1 MRKSARW
8 ITALTVA
15 ATFACAEAVAQQP
28 QQAPDLT
35 GFWLTTPH
43 PELAIRPGKT
53 ESIPLT
59 LRNAN
64 LPPQRASLQVSGV
77 PDGWQWSL
85 KGGNREVS
93 AVIVAPNATQ
103 EVNLEL
109 TPPEGVGGESVPIDI
124 KARYGNATADLP
136 LVVKLSNADEGAGL
150 ELKSELPALRGTA
163 SSTFSFRMEVTNDG
177 AEESLFNLVAN
188 APEGFQT
195 RFKRGYGSEEITG
208 LPIEAGSS
216 ENVTL
221 EVTPPRSAPAG
232 RYPVVMEVSGG
243 GTSTSTE
250 LSIEVTGQPEVTLTG
265 PQERLSGEAVA
276 GKESRFPFTLV
287 NTGSAPA
294 SDIELAANPPS
305 GWKVEFEPERVNM
318 IAPDATSQVNVKI
331 TPSERAIAGDYMVTV
346 RATGGL
352 VSESAQF
359 RVKVNASTVWG
370 MAGLGVIAAAAL
382 VLGMAVMRYGRR

>member
-8 ITALTVA
+8 ITALAVA
-15 ATFACAEAVAQQP
+15 AMFACAEAVAQQP
-28 QQAPDLT
+28 QQAPELT

-53 ESIPLT
+53 ESIQLT

-93 AVIVAPNATQ
+93 AVIVAPNATE

-109 TPPEGVGGESVPIDI
+109 TSPEGAGGESVPIDV
-124 KARYGNATADLP
+124 KARYGDATADLP

-243 GTSTSTE
+243 GTSASTE
-250 LSIEVTGQPEVTLTG
+250 LSIEVTGQPDVTLTG

-276 GKESRFPFTLV
+276 GRESRFPFTLV
-287 NTGSAPA
+287 NSGSAPA

-346 RATGGL
+346 RATSGP

-359 RVKVNASTVWG
+359 RVKVNASTIWG

-382 VLGMAVMRYGRR
+382 ILGMAVMRYGRR

>member
-8 ITALTVA
+8 ITALAVA
-15 ATFACAEAVAQQP
+15 AMFACAEAVAQQP
-28 QQAPDLT
+28 QQAPELT

-53 ESIPLT
+53 ESIQLT

-93 AVIVAPNATQ
+93 AVIVAPNATE

-109 TPPEGVGGESVPIDI
+109 TSPEGAGGESVPIDV
-124 KARYGNATADLP
+124 KARYGDATADLP

-150 ELKSELPALRGTA
+150 KLKSELPALRGTA

-243 GTSTSTE
+243 GTSASTE
-250 LSIEVTGQPEVTLTG
+250 LSIEVTGQPDVTLTG

-276 GKESRFPFTLV
+276 GRESRFPFTLV
-287 NTGSAPA
+287 NSGSAPA

-346 RATGGL
+346 RATSGP

-359 RVKVNASTVWG
+359 RVKVNASTIWG

-382 VLGMAVMRYGRR
+382 ILGMAVMRYGRR

>member
-8 ITALTVA
+8 ITALAVA

-28 QQAPDLT
+28 QQAPELT

-53 ESIPLT
+53 ESIQLT

-93 AVIVAPNATQ
+93 AVIVAPNATE

-109 TPPEGVGGESVPIDI
+109 TPPEGVGGESVPIDV
-124 KARYGNATADLP
+124 KALYGNATADLP

-221 EVTPPRSAPAG
+221 EVTPPTSAPAG

-294 SDIELAANPPS
+294 SDIELAASPPS

-346 RATGGL
+346 RATGGP